1 MSKIKS
7 SYHSPACI
15 KLQYIPIMLFKK
27 KMNLKLSSNKLAF
40 SVLYFSHTG
49 TNTVYQCSEMSIQG
63 MQPSDT
69 SCSLELV
76 V

>member
-27 KMNLKLSSNKLAF
+27 KMNLKLSSSKLAF

-49 TNTVYQCSEMSIQG
+49 TNTVYHS
-63 MQPSDT
+63 
-69 SCSLELV
+69 V
-76 V
+76 VKCLSKACNPVTPPVHWN